1 MNRWIRSSLVAALA
15 CAPCLAQQGALE
27 PPPLERYLRWGP
39 LRVRP
44 GLELRNFGYDDN
56 IFADNTDEVG
66 DYTATLA
73 PKVDGLVLFSHRA
86 FMTFEQKLRYTTY
99 ADNSDQNFTDYLGQA
114 RATFPLQGMGFF
126 VDGLYSRSKE
136 RPVDQQDI
144 RADRDEDGLGYGV
157 ILQPGWRT
165 ELELGRSHKKWR
177 YTDPDAAP
185 GAPLTIGDRL
195 DRTEVS
201 HALEVRYR
209 ILGRTRL
216 TLAVHVDTIDFES
229 LVSSGRDSREWAL
242 LPGVVFGEGGSLTG
256 SVRVGWTEID
266 ADSPAAADFDDLVG
280 RVQLALRPSSRWNL
294 RLNGVREP
302 GFTVSGDGIFYLNTE
317 TRVTGVY
324 YLNRIVGVETGG
336 SLGTLEF
343 PDSSTA
349 TERKDR
355 VSSYQGGLRFRLA
368 ENSMGRRI
376 EYSLTVRRWRR
387 DSSDDAQD
395 RSRTTLGLGAV
406 VGF

>member
-1 MNRWIRSSLVAALA
+1 MNRWIRSSLVAALV
-15 CAPCLAQQGALE
+15 CVPCLAQQSALE

-44 GLELRNFGYDDN
+44 GFELRNVGYDDN
-56 IFADNTDEVG
+56 IFATNNDEVG

-73 PKVDGLVLFSHRA
+73 PKIDGLVLFSDRA
-86 FMTFEQKLRYTTY
+86 FVTFEQKLRYTGY
-99 ADNSDQNFTDYLGQA
+99 ADNSDQNFTDYVGQA
-114 RATFPLQGMGFF
+114 RATFPLQRMGFF
-126 VDGLYSRSKE
+126 VDGLYNRSKE

-144 RADRDEDGLGYGV
+144 RADRDENGLGYGV

-177 YTDPDAAP
+177 YSDPDANPA
-185 GAPLTIGDRL
+185 APLTIGDRL
-195 DRTEVS
+195 DRDEVR
-201 HALEVRYR
+201 HLLEVRYR

-216 TLAVHVDTIDFES
+216 TLAAHVDTIEFES
-229 LVSSGRDSREWAL
+229 PAASGRDSREWAL
-242 LPGVVFGEGGSLTG
+242 LPGVSFGEGGSLTG

-266 ADSPAAADFDDLVG
+266 ADDPAATDFDDLVG
-280 RVQLALRPSSRWNL
+280 RAQLALRTSSRWNL
-294 RLNGVREP
+294 RLDGVREP

-343 PDSSTA
+343 PSSSA
-349 TERKDR
+349 PIERKDR

-376 EYSLTVRRWRR
+376 EYNLTLRRWRR
-387 DSSDDAQD
+387 NSNDDTQD